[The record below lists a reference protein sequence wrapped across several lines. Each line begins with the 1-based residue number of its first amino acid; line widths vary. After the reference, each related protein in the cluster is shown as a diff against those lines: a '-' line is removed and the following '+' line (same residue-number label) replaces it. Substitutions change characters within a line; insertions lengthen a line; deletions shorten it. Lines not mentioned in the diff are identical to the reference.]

1 MTKDKVIGAIIMI
14 LAIALI
20 FFYTIIGPI
29 DLLIESLGSENVQW
43 LEVATGWFRNIPGM
57 NWKWALVLPMWLV
70 VFLIGI
76 IAAWIGFS
84 MLTTPPPVPLEELEE
99 ELEAEESEAEEKSS
113 D

>member
-1 MTKDKVIGAIIMI
+1 MI

-29 DLLIESLGSENVQW
+29 DLLLESSVAGSLGW
-43 LEVATGWFRNIPGM
+43 LDTATAWFRNISGM

>member
-1 MTKDKVIGAIIMI
+1 MTKDKIIGAVIMF

-29 DLLIESLGSENVQW
+29 DLLLESSVAGSMQW
-43 LEVATGWFRNIPGM
+43 LDTATSWFRNLAGM

-99 ELEAEESEAEEKSS
+99 ELEAEEAKAEEESS
-113 D
+113 